1 MLKTYKEVAD
11 HLRLRFCTEGW
22 REKHKVGSAFVVNAV
37 QVLDA
42 DSKSIRRD
50 EAEVY
55 DRVDG
60 IRKSFGY
67 LALSSGR
74 VLQRWFDCWCPA
86 CMAAAGPGSG
96 MVGGVVGKGYQVEGC
111 TRLEPWYDTPVQLQG
126 PRGIRRQR
134 ELAQKKGRELA
145 ESLKPATFVA
155 VQDRTAQGREEHF
168 MIGITVDCGDG
179 SCIKRKVAEK
189 ETIDGTRFDPG
200 DYAIAVRWL
209 ARLGEDT
216 EQRTFEL
223 TGEEEQFVINS
234 TELTYV
240 NVSLDLVPPVN
251 APTRRSSRGLTRAQS
266 SGYRVLKRKYILPIE
281 SEQAILNDLW

>member
-1 MLKTYKEVAD
+1 M
-11 HLRLRFCTEGW
+11 
-22 REKHKVGSAFVVNAV
+22 VNVV

-42 DSKSIRRD
+42 DSRDIQRD

-55 DRVDG
+55 DRIDG

-74 VLQRWFDCWCPA
+74 VLQRWFDCWCSA
-86 CMAAAGPGSG
+86 CHAATGPGNGMDGAASG
-96 MVGGVVGKGYQVEGC
+96 QGYQVQCC
-111 TRLEPWYDTPVQLQG
+111 TKQEPWWDCSVQLQG
-126 PRGIRRQR
+126 ARGVYRQR
-134 ELAQKKGRELA
+134 QLAQKKGRELA
-145 ESLKPATFVA
+145 DLLKPGCFVA

-168 MIGITVDCGDG
+168 LVGVTVDCGGG
-179 SCIKRKVAEK
+179 SCIKRRIGEK

-209 ARLGEDT
+209 ARLAEDP

-234 TELTYV
+234 TELRYV
-240 NVSLDLVPPVN
+240 NVALDLVPPIV
-251 APTRRSSRGLTRAQS
+251 APVRRSNRGLTRAQS
-266 SGYRVLKRKYILPIE
+266 SGNQVLKRKYVLPIE
-281 SEQAILNDLW
+281 SEQAILDDLW

>member
-1 MLKTYKEVAD
+1 MAD
-11 HLRLRFCTEGW
+11 HLRLRFCTEDW

-42 DSKSIRRD
+42 DSKDIRRD

-86 CMAAAGPGSG
+86 CLAATGPGSG
-96 MVGGVVGKGYQVEGC
+96 MDGAASGCGYKVQGC
-111 TRLEPWYDTPVQLQG
+111 TSQEPWWDCSVQLQG
-126 PRGIRRQR
+126 ARGVHRQR
-134 ELAQKKGRELA
+134 QLAQKKGRELA
-145 ESLKPATFVA
+145 ESLKPNCFVA
-155 VQDRTAQGREEHF
+155 VQDRSAEGREEHF
-168 MIGITVDCGDG
+168 LVGITVDCGGG
-179 SCIKRKVAEK
+179 SCIKRKVQEK
-189 ETIDGTRFDPG
+189 EVIDGTRFDPG

-209 ARLGEDT
+209 ARLAEDP

-234 TELTYV
+234 TELRYV

-266 SGYRVLKRKYILPIE
+266 SGYQVLKRKYILPIE